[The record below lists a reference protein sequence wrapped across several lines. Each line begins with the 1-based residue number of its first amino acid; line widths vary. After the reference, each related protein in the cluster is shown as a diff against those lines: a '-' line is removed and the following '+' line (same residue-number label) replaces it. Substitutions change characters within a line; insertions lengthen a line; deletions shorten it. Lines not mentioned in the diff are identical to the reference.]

1 MEKKREKLHG
11 VVELREL
18 SDSTF
23 ETYVC
28 TVIRGGPFAGD
39 EAQQQHK
46 DSTEMSSAAC
56 SAAAFLESPHT
67 LP

>member
-1 MEKKREKLHG
+1 MEKREKFHG

-18 SDSTF
+18 SDRTF

-39 EAQQQHK
+39 DDLLLHK
-46 DSTEMSSAAC
+46 DSTEMSSAAG